1 MTMGDFSRDPETTF
15 QDAINKNYCRVRFQQ
30 GKPLLDRELNLL
42 GDIASPQQFAAVNFG
57 NGVRGDGNDF
67 LITGLSVPN
76 NDFTITAGSCLVNG
90 LEAVL
95 GANVSYKNQPNN
107 DNVAALPGGASNVYL
122 RVFRTETAG
131 ADDALLLNAGDVGSE
146 TAIRE
151 KVDWEVLVTT
161 QNIDAIDHFLLAS
174 INTGGPSVQDRRR
187 KGLNVGSIRDELT
200 TARGSTP
207 QLALRLNASLT
218 PAGALLPNIVTG
230 SQIADNGVSTTK
242 IADNAVVTQKIAD
255 NAVTTQKIADN
266 AVVTQK
272 IADSAVTSQ
281 KIADNAVTV
290 SEIADNSVVTNKIA
304 NNAVIGSKIADG
316 NITST
321 KIAAQAVT
329 EPSLAN
335 NSVSNRTIVA
345 GAVSIAK
352 MNASQIVN
360 LQVTVAAAPAAGQ
373 RSEAVVTIQESDDTA
388 FFLVSCHFDGPRPA
402 LPPQA
407 ISSRTF
413 DWQYRVALAKPPG
426 QQLYRHFHQVVIQNP
441 NTAEITVTVRGFRLA
456 ET

>member
-42 GDIASPQQFAAVNFG
+42 GDIASPQRFAGVNFG
-57 NGVRGDGNDF
+57 NGVRGEGNDF
-67 LITGLSVPN
+67 LITGRSVPN

-107 DNVAALPGGASNVYL
+107 DNVAAVPGGASNVYL

-174 INTGGPSVQDRRR
+174 INTAGPSVQDRRR
-187 KGLNVGSIRDELT
+187 KGLNVGSIRDEVT

-218 PAGALLPNIVTG
+218 AAGALLPNIVTG
-230 SQIADNGVSTTK
+230 NQIADNGVSTTK

-255 NAVTTQKIADN
+255 NAVTSQKIADN

-272 IADSAVTSQ
+272 IAD
-281 KIADNAVTV
+281 NA
-290 SEIADNSVVTNKIA
+290 VVTNKIA

-360 LQVTVAAAPAAGQ
+360 LQVTV
-373 RSEAVVTIQESDDTA
+373 
-388 FFLVSCHFDGPRPA
+388 
-402 LPPQA
+402 
-407 ISSRTF
+407 
-413 DWQYRVALAKPPG
+413 
-426 QQLYRHFHQVVIQNP
+426 
-441 NTAEITVTVRGFRLA
+441 VRL
-456 ET
+456 E

>member
-42 GDIASPQQFAAVNFG
+42 GDIASPQRFAGVNFG
-57 NGVRGDGNDF
+57 NGVRGEGNDF
-67 LITGLSVPN
+67 LITRLSVPN
-76 NDFTITAGSCLVNG
+76 NDFTITAGTCLVNG

-131 ADDALLLNAGDVGSE
+131 TDDALLLNAGDVGSE

-174 INTGGPSVQDRRR
+174 INTAGPSVQDRRR
-187 KGLNVGSIRDELT
+187 KGLNVGSIRDEVT

-230 SQIADNGVSTTK
+230 KQIADNGVSTTK
-242 IADNAVVTQKIAD
+242 IADNAVA
-255 NAVTTQKIADN
+255 
-266 AVVTQK
+266 
-272 IADSAVTSQ
+272 SQ

-388 FFLVSCHFDGPRPA
+388 FFLVSCHFDGPRP
-402 LPPQA
+402 
-407 ISSRTF
+407 
-413 DWQYRVALAKPPG
+413 G
-426 QQLYRHFHQVVIQNP
+426 
-441 NTAEITVTVRGFRLA
+441 
-456 ET
+456 